1 MDYKKQILEKIEANT
16 EVVGIIGLGY
26 VGLPLAVNFAEA
38 GVKTLGFDKNPQ
50 KVDSINHGQNYI
62 GDIRDAKLKEVVDNV
77 ALSATTDFSRMVE
90 CDALLICVPTPL
102 DRFRKPDMSYIESAC
117 IEIGKNM
124 KPGTFISLES
134 TTYPTTTEDFM
145 LPIIEG
151 ASRENKHLDVNR
163 NKVEPEQH
171 DQPDPS
177 FLTTSNYPDANV
189 DSFEEQEQKSVWLS
203 GQQGQQE
210 QQSGVHP
217 EPQSSATLTFQ
228 PSTLN
233 TFRHGTDFWLAYS
246 PERVDPGNKQ
256 FHTRNTPKVLGAMTP
271 DGLEI
276 GEALYKKAIDQ
287 IYPVS
292 SPRVAEMVKI
302 LENTYRLVNI
312 SLINELAL
320 LAGKMDINIW
330 EVIEAAK
337 TKPFGF
343 QAFYPGPGIGG
354 HCIPLD
360 PFYLEHI
367 AKRYNFDLSMIHA
380 AGHINMRM
388 PHYMYIKIATAL
400 NRHKKAVNGST
411 VLFLGVAY
419 KPNIND
425 ERESPA
431 LEIMEIVAYKGGN
444 VQYHDPFIPHVQT
457 HYNESPDNQKI
468 LYSIDLTA
476 EALARADVVV
486 LTTNHSAFDV
496 KFIQEHANMIVDLR
510 NMIKEGGEKVY
521 KL

>member
-1 MDYKKQILEKIEANT
+1 MKSEILNKIANNA

-38 GVKTLGFDKNPQ
+38 GVKTLGFDKNPD
-50 KVDSINHGQNYI
+50 KVDKINHGKNYI
-62 GDIRDAKLKEVVDNV
+62 EDIRDAKLKEVVDNV

-117 IEIGKNM
+117 RDIGRYM
-124 KPGTFISLES
+124 KPGTFICLES

-145 LPIIEG
+145 LPIIEE
-151 ASRENKHLDVNR
+151 ASKENKLL
-163 NKVEPEQH
+163 NKTQETGEQENFIPLEPNEQQH
-171 DQPDPS
+171 EPS
-177 FLTTSNYPDANV
+177 FRTSSNYSEPSNNPQTTSFPV
-189 DSFEEQEQKSVWLS
+189 QHEQN
-203 GQQGQQE
+203 
-210 QQSGVHP
+210 
-217 EPQSSATLTFQ
+217 EPSNPQTFKH
-228 PSTLN
+228 SN
-233 TFRHGTDFWLAYS
+233 TSNLPTGRQAFKHGLDFWLAFS
-246 PERVDPGNKQ
+246 PERVDPGNKE
-256 FHTRNTPKVLGAMTP
+256 FHTRNTPKVLGALTP

-276 GEALYKKAIDQ
+276 GIALYKHAIDH

-388 PHYMYIKIATAL
+388 PHYSYIKIATAL
-400 NRHKKAVNGST
+400 NRHKKSVNGSNI
-411 VLFLGVAY
+411 LFLGVAY

-431 LEIMEIVAYKGGN
+431 LEIIDIVIHKGGK
-444 VQYHDPFIPHVQT
+444 VTYHDPYIPSITTQDGLKL
-457 HYNESPDNQKI
+457 ESVPYTKET
-468 LYSIDLTA
+468 LL
-476 EALARADVVV
+476 EADCVVI
-486 LTTNHSAFDV
+486 TTNHKSFDAE
-496 KFIQEHANMIVDLR
+496 FIKEHSNMIVDFR
-510 NMIKEGGEKVY
+510 NLIKEGGEKVY

>member
-1 MDYKKQILEKIEANT
+1 MSYVQHILSKIAANT

-38 GVKTLGFDKNPQ
+38 GVHTIGFDKNPD
-50 KVDSINHGQNYI
+50 KVDKINHGTNYI
-62 GDIRDAKLKEVVDNV
+62 KDIRDAILREVVDKV
-77 ALSATTDFSRMVE
+77 TLTATTDFTRMAE
-90 CDALLICVPTPL
+90 CDALIIAVPTPL
-102 DRFRKPDMSYIESAC
+102 DRFKKPDMSYIENAC
-117 IEIGKNM
+117 TYIGRYM
-124 KPGTFISLES
+124 KPGTFICLES
-134 TTYPTTTEDFM
+134 TTYPTTTEDVM
-145 LPIIEG
+145 LPIIIENLKKNMLFASEVPLGGTSEAEG
-151 ASRENKHLDVNR
+151 A
-163 NKVEPEQH
+163 
-171 DQPDPS
+171 
-177 FLTTSNYPDANV
+177 
-189 DSFEEQEQKSVWLS
+189 
-203 GQQGQQE
+203 
-210 QQSGVHP
+210 
-217 EPQSSATLTFQ
+217 
-228 PSTLN
+228 
-233 TFRHGTDFWLAYS
+233 FWLAYS
-246 PERVDPGNKQ
+246 PERVDPGNLS

-271 DGLEI
+271 EGLEI
-276 GEALYKKAIDQ
+276 GMALYKKAIDT
-287 IYPVS
+287 IHPVS

-302 LENTYRLVNI
+302 LENTYRLINI

-367 AKRYNFDLSMIHA
+367 ARQYNFDLSMIHT

-400 NRHKKAVNGST
+400 NRHQKAVNGST
-411 VLFLGVAY
+411 VFFLGVAY
-419 KPNIND
+419 KPDIDD

-431 LEIMEIVAYKGGN
+431 LEIMEIVAHKGAT
-444 VQYHDPFIPHVQT
+444 VRYHDPHIPHVQT
-457 HYNESPDNQKI
+457 QFIAS
-468 LYSIDLTA
+468 LASIPLTA
-476 EALARADVVV
+476 DNLAKADVVV

-496 KFIQEHANMIVDLR
+496 DFIQKYAKLIVDMR
-510 NMIKEGGEKVY
+510 NMIKEASDKVY

>member
-1 MDYKKQILEKIEANT
+1 MDYKNQLLSKISANT

-38 GVKTLGFDKNPQ
+38 GVKVIGFDKSES
-50 KVDSINHGQNYI
+50 KVKKINAGENYI
-62 GDIRDAKLKEVVDNV
+62 KDIRDAVLREVVDKIT
-77 ALSATTDFSRMVE
+77 LEATTDFTRMKE
-90 CDALLICVPTPL
+90 CDALIICVPTPL
-102 DRFRKPDMSYIESAC
+102 DKFRKPDMSYIEASC
-117 IEIGKNM
+117 TDIGRYM

-145 LPIIEG
+145 LPIITENINHNPNFEKAVIPTTQEEG
-151 ASRENKHLDVNR
+151 PL
-163 NKVEPEQH
+163 
-171 DQPDPS
+171 
-177 FLTTSNYPDANV
+177 LTPTSAP
-189 DSFEEQEQKSVWLS
+189 
-203 GQQGQQE
+203 
-210 QQSGVHP
+210 
-217 EPQSSATLTFQ
+217 
-228 PSTLN
+228 
-233 TFRHGTDFWLAYS
+233 FWLAYS
-246 PERVDPGNKQ
+246 PERVDPGNAT
-256 FHTRNTPKVLGAMTP
+256 FHTRNTPKVLGAMTE
-271 DGLEI
+271 DGLTI
-276 GEALYKKAIDQ
+276 GKALYAKAIDN

-320 LAGKMDINIW
+320 LSGKMDINIW

-367 AKRYNFDLSMIHA
+367 AKRFDFDLSMIHA

-400 NRHKKAVNGST
+400 NRHKKAVNGSK

-419 KPNIND
+419 KPNIDD

-431 LEIMEIVAYKGGN
+431 LEIMDIVARKGGIVSYN
-444 VQYHDPFIPHVQT
+444 DPHIPQVQT
-457 HYNESPDNQKI
+457 HYSASLGEYYHSVELNANTLQS
-468 LYSIDLTA
+468 
-476 EALARADVVV
+476 ADVVV

-496 KFIQEHANMIVDLR
+496 EFIKAHSKLIVDLR
-510 NMIKEGGEKVY
+510 NMVKESSDKVY